1 MVVSFFLIII
11 DNNFMSVLSTITVEQ
26 PQLINAIDTIWVAI
40 CGAIIFFMEGGFAL
54 LEAGFVR
61 SKNAMSIIAKV
72 IIDVTFGGIAFYII
86 GFGIAYGN
94 SNGWFAFDTGIT
106 TKDIGLGLTVSNKL
120 FWFIQLGFAIAAISI
135 VSGAVAE
142 RMKIWSYAIYV
153 FIFCAVMYPLVANWV
168 WNPNGWLALRGFNDF
183 AGSAAVHAMGGFSAL
198 AAAIVLGPR
207 IGKYRKNGEVNAIPG
222 HNLPLAA
229 IGAFILWFGW
239 FGFNPGST
247 LGAVGNWELIGTVAT
262 NTFLASA
269 AGGISTMFYTY
280 FRYGQIDITMTINGV
295 LAGLVAITAG
305 CNVVGP
311 NAAIIIGLIAGVLV
325 DIAVLYIDKLKID
338 DPVGAIA
345 VHGVNGFFGALAVGL
360 FATEG
365 GLFFGGGTA
374 MLVTQALGVLVIG
387 AFGFVLTFI
396 LMKIMQKTFGIRIS
410 KVEESAGID
419 AVSFGVEAYSTFE

>member
-1 MVVSFFLIII
+1 
-11 DNNFMSVLSTITVEQ
+11 MSALSTITVEQ

-106 TKDIGLGLTVSNKL
+106 TKDLGLGLTVSNKL

-360 FATEG
+360 FATDG